1 MVTSKLVS
9 RERCPQCAEA
19 GRDISEDN
27 LGVYDDG
34 HSYCFSCE
42 YYYNPQGKDPTDIM
56 GFTYEYLPWRNITK
70 ETFKRYSVLTKING
84 EGKPISV
91 GFRYP
96 NGDLKIRPLAKK
108 EFFWIK
114 GGSNEPS
121 GLFGQDKF
129 TPGTYKYVTITEGEV
144 DALSLHQVLGSPVVS
159 VQSSVTALRDCT
171 NSRSWLNSFER
182 IYLAFDNDANGRSA
196 TNSVARLFE
205 RDKVFHVKFS
215 HRKDANEYLQAG
227 ESEALKWLWW
237 NSQKYLPENVIS
249 SLQDFKEALSSP
261 PKVGAPYPFP
271 ELTRKTYGIRTG
283 EMVLVTAQ
291 EKVGK
296 TEFMHAILHNLLK
309 ETNDANIAGLFF
321 EEPVDRTLRAVAG
334 IELGRA
340 VHLPDSGV
348 TQDTIH
354 ATVDKVIGRD
364 DRLYLH
370 SFSGNTDPKTVLDTI
385 RFLTAGCG
393 CKYVIWDHPGMVVF
407 GMGDDKER
415 QTLDYI
421 AAGGEALVKEL
432 DFALIVVYH
441 VNDQG
446 QIRGSRYPGKACDV
460 RIDLSRDPGNADATI
475 RNSLYV
481 TIPYIRFG
489 SNSGPVGMYTFNPDT
504 QRYSETVA
512 EDNLY
517 GGALAVA

>member
-27 LGVYDDG
+27 LGIFDDG

-182 IYLAFDNDANGRSA
+182 IYLGMPMNISKPVKARHLNGYGGTRRSIYQRMLY
-196 TNSVARLFE
+196 RL
-205 RDKVFHVKFS
+205 
-215 HRKDANEYLQAG
+215 Y
-227 ESEALKWLWW
+227 
-237 NSQKYLPENVIS
+237 
-249 SLQDFKEALSSP
+249 
-261 PKVGAPYPFP
+261 
-271 ELTRKTYGIRTG
+271 
-283 EMVLVTAQ
+283 
-291 EKVGK
+291 
-296 TEFMHAILHNLLK
+296 
-309 ETNDANIAGLFF
+309 
-321 EEPVDRTLRAVAG
+321 RTLRRLSLVLQKWAH
-334 IELGRA
+334 R
-340 VHLPDSGV
+340 
-348 TQDTIH
+348 IH
-354 ATVDKVIGRD
+354 S
-364 DRLYLH
+364 LSLH
-370 SFSGNTDPKTVLDTI
+370 ARPTG
-385 RFLTAGCG
+385 
-393 CKYVIWDHPGMVVF
+393 
-407 GMGDDKER
+407 
-415 QTLDYI
+415 
-421 AAGGEALVKEL
+421 
-432 DFALIVVYH
+432 
-441 VNDQG
+441 
-446 QIRGSRYPGKACDV
+446 
-460 RIDLSRDPGNADATI
+460 
-475 RNSLYV
+475 
-481 TIPYIRFG
+481 
-489 SNSGPVGMYTFNPDT
+489 
-504 QRYSETVA
+504 
-512 EDNLY
+512 
-517 GGALAVA
+517 